1 MELNKQIK
9 ELNRL
14 KRRIEVNL
22 LSDINTDDRIVL
34 SHEYIHIID
43 LLNTID
49 KNATHEIQPFIYMK
63 YYAFK
68 HNMPFNI
75 LFQEAD
81 FINKTSS
88 DVIKKYKN
96 FTLNP
101 NKIFMQ
107 DNRVELNTKQKIHIL
122 KSFVESID
130 KELLPFFEQLQN
142 FIIYHKC
149 NNKTY
154 GRTFSF
160 VKHDKYYIYLNS
172 NYRVSSLTDA
182 YTLAHEIGHAYEDKY
197 VLEKPIHSISKYDN
211 YYSEVCSTFFDTV
224 FLNYVLSHFHLKE
237 ANSLKEYKLN
247 EILSCFKTL
256 NFLLNNVNI
265 LYEDYNYRIP
275 YYELLSKQDKI
286 HIAECSSYLKSI
298 KYGYGIL
305 IGTYF
310 ANLYQKNKEEGL
322 KQLKEFLNKQ
332 CYTSCDGLYHEFIKD
347 YIFLEEELDKIKR
360 IK

>member
-107 DNRVELNTKQKIHIL
+107 DNRV
-122 KSFVESID
+122 
-130 KELLPFFEQLQN
+130 
-142 FIIYHKC
+142 
-149 NNKTY
+149 
-154 GRTFSF
+154 
-160 VKHDKYYIYLNS
+160 
-172 NYRVSSLTDA
+172 
-182 YTLAHEIGHAYEDKY
+182 
-197 VLEKPIHSISKYDN
+197 
-211 YYSEVCSTFFDTV
+211 
-224 FLNYVLSHFHLKE
+224 
-237 ANSLKEYKLN
+237 
-247 EILSCFKTL
+247 
-256 NFLLNNVNI
+256 
-265 LYEDYNYRIP
+265 
-275 YYELLSKQDKI
+275 
-286 HIAECSSYLKSI
+286 
-298 KYGYGIL
+298 
-305 IGTYF
+305 
-310 ANLYQKNKEEGL
+310 
-322 KQLKEFLNKQ
+322 
-332 CYTSCDGLYHEFIKD
+332 
-347 YIFLEEELDKIKR
+347 
-360 IK
+360 